1 MTAYP
6 RTWSNS
12 GGGCKQTEGDTFAL
26 RYLAFVHSCGAALAR
41 LDQPFCW
48 HDCSSQQCFSSRW
61 LSTWSLMAVSQVK
74 SLCNLG
80 IKQLSALL
88 RGCYVYN
95 SVKMTNVSGFP
106 VPAQSTTVFCWI
118 FNVAYYLS
126 KGQMFFLEIHVYC
139 RYNTLNYDLYASSP
153 KDSAKF
159 NIVFLEPKG
168 IFFLC
173 QKRGF
178 PFPTCTFLLV
188 DFQ

>member
-1 MTAYP
+1 MQTDWGRHICFKIPYLFAQLRRSLGQAGP
-6 RTWSNS
+6 AFLLTW
-12 GGGCKQTEGDTFAL
+12 L
-26 RYLAFVHSCGAALAR
+26 
-41 LDQPFCW
+41 CW
-48 HDCSSQQCFSSRW
+48 SQQCFISRQ
-61 LSTWSLMAVSQVK
+61 LGTWSLMAVSQVK

-80 IKQLSALL
+80 IKQPSALL
-88 RGCYVYN
+88 RGCYVYS

-106 VPAQSTTVFCWI
+106 VPAQSTAVFCWI

-153 KDSAKF
+153 KDRAKF
-159 NIVFLEPKG
+159 NTVLSEPKG